1 LVLPWHVPAAD
12 ARYYNMKLKV
22 VFESEKIR
30 DAYMLGEKKFVWT
43 YGNSGIDLRSAEE
56 SFELQP
62 GERKIVS
69 SGIRTQLDE
78 NNDLWEVQL
87 RPRSGMNA
95 KGIYVALGTI
105 DYSYTGVMGVVMT
118 NQTSAPFKIEFGD
131 RIAQFVVCPIAKPEI
146 EIVEKFEERDRGSK
160 AFGSSGVK

>member
-1 LVLPWHVPAAD
+1 MVRPWHVPAAG

-30 DAYMLGEKKFVWT
+30 DAYMQGEKKFVWT
-43 YGNSGIDLRSAEE
+43 YGNSGIDLRSTEE

-69 SGIRTQLDE
+69 SGIRTQPDGD
-78 NNDLWEVQL
+78 NDLWEIQL

-95 KGIYVALGTI
+95 KGIYVAFGTI

-118 NQTSAPFKIEFGD
+118 NQTDAPFKVEFGD
-131 RIAQFVVCPIAKPEI
+131 RIAQIVVCPISKPEI
-146 EIVEKFEERDRGSK
+146 EVVEKLNETDRSTGG
-160 AFGSSGVK
+160 FGSTGVK